1 MMKVGLIQSPKQIQI
16 IEQIQNQKI
25 SIVNPKIT
33 KDPIKSNQI
42 QNQTK
47 ITTQI
52 NLKQNNTKILIIR
65 INMKTKIMIDN
76 IKTMTEDSMNT
87 SKINNNIINNMIE
100 ILIINIRNKMIS
112 NISLKLT
119 IPTNI
124 EIKKIQNSY
133 NIQPM

>member
-1 MMKVGLIQSPKQIQI
+1 MKVGLIQSPKQIQI

-52 NLKQNNTKILIIR
+52 NLNQNNTKILIIR

-76 IKTMTEDSMNT
+76 IKTMTEDNMNT